1 MREDLNAFG
10 NELNYYNVA
19 CRYFLLDRK
28 GLNADVRQHCM
39 YVLRGTKRHQLIP
52 LDVLGQ
58 VPLMTLQTKKR
69 M

>member
-19 CRYFLLDRK
+19 CECHPIGHFTDSQTTLLVSVQCLD
-28 GLNADVRQHCM
+28 NFD
-39 YVLRGTKRHQLIP
+39 LRLTTLK
-52 LDVLGQ
+52 DVLGQ
-58 VPLMTLQTKKR
+58 VPLMTLQTKKK